1 MHIYVYI
8 CKCIY
13 TYTPHI
19 YTHAWAIRKNM
30 YRTTC
35 YFFIPYAPF
44 RSLSFRFFAAPD
56 TAETKDQAKTK
67 SVHGSFGGKKT
78 CSCCVLPCKGQQNSS
93 KTLSSLC
100 LCSSTSLIFP
110 GIFPTHKSLFSFTIF
125 FQVQFQSLFFLL
137 VFYYLFPGTLQVTIF
152 FYSFLLINY
161 YMVSRG
167 WLKSPFT
174 TLDVVRPALFI

>member
-1 MHIYVYI
+1 MQMHLY
-8 CKCIY
+8 IY
-13 TYTPHI
+13 TTHI
-19 YTHAWAIRKNM
+19 YTCMGNKKEHVSNHLLFLHPLKHHSAHWA
-30 YRTTC
+30 
-35 YFFIPYAPF
+35 
-44 RSLSFRFFAAPD
+44 SDFFAAPD

-125 FQVQFQSLFFLL
+125 FQVQFQSLFFFTIF
-137 VFYYLFPGTLQVTIF
+137 FYYLFPGTLQVTIF
-152 FYSFLLINY
+152 FTVF
-161 YMVSRG
+161 
-167 WLKSPFT
+167 FT
-174 TLDVVRPALFI
+174 N